1 MKDIENY
8 IEYYLK
14 GEMKQTALSFVKYLR
29 DNNITFYKDDGD
41 CWKYKIYYWC
51 KMGEECVCFI
61 AIADPDEPNNLWTVW
76 SDESKM
82 YEDSSV
88 EKVIQTVAWKYID
101 NCVNCG
107 SCDGGKRKTI
117 FGKTYDRVCGCT
129 FRIDNA
135 GKDELPFLKKMVELR
150 IEEILSSG
158 I

>member
-1 MKDIENY
+1 MKEIENY

-14 GEMKQTALSFVKYLR
+14 SEMKQTALSFVKYLR
-29 DNNITFYKDDGD
+29 EYDATFCRDTCG
-41 CWKYKIYYWC
+41 CWEDKIYYWV
-51 KMGEECVCFI
+51 KIGEDCICFI

-82 YEDSSV
+82 YEDPFV
-88 EKVIQTVAWKYID
+88 EKDMQTVAWKYVD

-117 FGKTYDRVCGCT
+117 FGQTFERVCGCT

-135 GKDELPFLKKMVELR
+135 GKNELPFLKKMVELR
-150 IEEILSSG
+150 IEEILSSD